1 MTFNFQRQIEQ
12 SKQQA
17 AQIGFSGSAIVD
29 VQPASGIIR
38 LKVSSSPPESLKPFI
53 TNYVNFLMMSLNAMN
68 VDVKIHISEGS

>member
-38 LKVSSSPPESLKPFI
+38 LKISSSPPESLKPFI

>member
-38 LKVSSSPPESLKPFI
+38 LKISSTPPESLKPFI
-53 TNYVNFLMMSLNAMN
+53 TNYINFLMMSLNTMN

>member
-38 LKVSSSPPESLKPFI
+38 LKISSSPPESLKPFI
-53 TNYVNFLMMSLNAMN
+53 TNYINFLMMSLNAMN
-68 VDVKIHISEGS
+68 IDVKIHISEGS

>member
-12 SKQQA
+12 NKQQA

-29 VQPASGIIR
+29 VQPTSGIIR
-38 LKVSSSPPESLKPFI
+38 LKISSTPPESLKPFI
-53 TNYVNFLMMSLNAMN
+53 TNYINFLMMSLNTMN